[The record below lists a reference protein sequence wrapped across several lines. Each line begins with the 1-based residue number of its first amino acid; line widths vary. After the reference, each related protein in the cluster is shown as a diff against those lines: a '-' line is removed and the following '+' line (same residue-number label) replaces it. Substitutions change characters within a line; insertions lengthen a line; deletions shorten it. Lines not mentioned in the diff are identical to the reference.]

1 MIPLI
6 LLAAA
11 AIVFLLF
18 LSSQVWRRY
27 SPKGEA
33 SHAGQLIPVD
43 LEAFENLTDPEEE
56 QFLRVNL
63 SPAEFRG
70 VQRARARPAAGGEKG
85 GANWSGV
92 PRAQFPHSYAA
103 GRSIRTFQS
112 LAARK
117 YYLLR
122 KPNRARTIRPA
133 LKSLPHVTPGYV
145 GRSCPST
152 REELWLPT
160 VSQSRYRKATP

>member
-70 VQRARARPAAGGEKG
+70 LQRAR
-85 GANWSGV
+85 
-92 PRAQFPHSYAA
+92 
-103 GRSIRTFQS
+103 IR
-112 LAARK
+112 AARMYVAALSGNAGVLVAVGQSARSHADPEIAASGQEILQRAIRLK
-117 YYLLR
+117 VWCLLSVLR
-122 KPNRARTIRPA
+122 LNSAM
-133 LKSLPHVTPGYV
+133 VF
-145 GRSCPST
+145 
-152 REELWLPT
+152 PT
-160 VSQSRYRKATP
+160 VLSPSGRIADQYLVVTSMAANLPRKVAA